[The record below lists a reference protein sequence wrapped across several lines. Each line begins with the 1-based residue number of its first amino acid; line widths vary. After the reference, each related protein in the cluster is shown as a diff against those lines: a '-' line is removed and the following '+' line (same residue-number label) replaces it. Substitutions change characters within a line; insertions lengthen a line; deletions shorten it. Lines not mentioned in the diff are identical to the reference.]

1 MPDELIGL
9 AAAAAVDVLIQKEA
23 KRRRWLRILGAIG
36 SLLFLAFIAGLVY
49 ITVRY
54 S

>member
-9 AAAAAVDVLIQKEA
+9 AVAATVDVLIKREA

-36 SLLFLAFIAGLVY
+36 SLLFLVFIGGVVY